1 MITVRVEGFDQA
13 LAKVSGLG
21 KQVKFATAVALT
33 RTAKAVKDA
42 VPAAMERE
50 LDRPTPFSKSG
61 LYIQAARPERLQAV
75 VGFMDRQAKY
85 MAFQIEGGTRQAGPH
100 GIKLP
105 GNIQLN
111 TFGNIPKGV
120 IAQLKAAAQSGE
132 LSKTI
137 ARRLGTGNR
146 RKGAA
151 PIQLFFGRPAGS
163 RWSKAPIGIWRRVP
177 GNPGKL
183 IPVVVFEQRP
193 VHYRARFNPEAAARR
208 IVARHWPGEFSASLA
223 DALRTAR

>member
-120 IAQLKAAAQSGE
+120 IAQLKEHCDGE
-132 LSKTI
+132 SEDGRQ
-137 ARRLGTGNR
+137 RRRGHRG
-146 RKGAA
+146 GA
-151 PIQLFFGRPAGS
+151 
-163 RWSKAPIGIWRRVP
+163 
-177 GNPGKL
+177 
-183 IPVVVFEQRP
+183 
-193 VHYRARFNPEAAARR
+193 
-208 IVARHWPGEFSASLA
+208 
-223 DALRTAR
+223 